1 MDPPSW
7 VISGAGPPTGFQNG
21 AKGLGLGPNLSALC
35 ERVEPR
41 GSIRHQSPAPSRSSG
56 SPDAPG
62 RTQGT
67 SPGRKLGHRLRGHP
81 QPKPGRYRQC
91 WGSDTETAA

>member
-1 MDPPSW
+1 MP
-7 VISGAGPPTGFQNG
+7 NG
-21 AKGLGLGPNLSALC
+21 TIIFIALILVVACSLLCWLSALC
-35 ERVEPR
+35 PV
-41 GSIRHQSPAPSRSSG
+41 PSRSSG